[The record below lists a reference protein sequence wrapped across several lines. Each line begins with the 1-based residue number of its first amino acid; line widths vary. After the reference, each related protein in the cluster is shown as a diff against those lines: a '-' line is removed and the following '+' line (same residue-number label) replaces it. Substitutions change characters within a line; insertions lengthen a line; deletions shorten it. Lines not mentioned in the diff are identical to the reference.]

1 MQLDNPAELAS
12 SELIRLNVNGHMQ
25 QSLDANH
32 MFVALLIIVC
42 RYNVLTNQCDWEA
55 SVDCSLNSDPRML
68 NQHVGPTPRPQLTSL
83 QQQQQQNSFQPQ
95 NSFGQQLFSQQQQ
108 GFEQQQQFD
117 LQQQQ
122 QQQFEFE
129 GQGSTILKVLPSLT

>member
-1 MQLDNPAELAS
+1 MTRKSHD
-12 SELIRLNVNGHMQ
+12 VNRV
-25 QSLDANH
+25 
-32 MFVALLIIVC
+32 FVVLTIMLC

-68 NQHVGPTPRPQLTSL
+68 NQHVGPTPRPQLTAL
-83 QQQQQQNSFQPQ
+83 QQQQQRSPFQESNSFQQQ
-95 NSFGQQLFSQQQQ
+95 NSFGEQLFGQQ

-122 QQQFEFE
+122 FEFE
-129 GQGSTILKVLPSLT
+129 GQGEVPFSKFFRV

>member
-1 MQLDNPAELAS
+1 MRRFDLVENCLMKQKSHD
-12 SELIRLNVNGHMQ
+12 VNHV
-25 QSLDANH
+25 
-32 MFVALLIIVC
+32 FVVLIIMLC

-68 NQHVGPTPRPQLTSL
+68 NQHVGPTPRPQLTAL
-83 QQQQQQNSFQPQ
+83 QQQQQQRSPFQESNSFQQQ
-95 NSFGQQLFSQQQQ
+95 NSFGEQLFGQQ

-122 QQQFEFE
+122 GQFEGEVPFSKFF
-129 GQGSTILKVLPSLT
+129 GV

>member
-1 MQLDNPAELAS
+1 
-12 SELIRLNVNGHMQ
+12 
-25 QSLDANH
+25 
-32 MFVALLIIVC
+32 MFDVLLIMVC

-83 QQQQQQNSFQPQ
+83 QQQQQNSFQPQ
-95 NSFGQQLFSQQQQ
+95 NSFGQQLFAQQQQ

-122 QQQFEFE
+122 QQFEFE
-129 GQGSTILKVLPSLT
+129 GQGEVPFSKFF

>member
-1 MQLDNPAELAS
+1 MRRFDLVENYLMPRKSHD
-12 SELIRLNVNGHMQ
+12 VNRV
-25 QSLDANH
+25 
-32 MFVALLIIVC
+32 FVVLTIMLC

-68 NQHVGPTPRPQLTSL
+68 NQHVGPTPRPQLTAL
-83 QQQQQQNSFQPQ
+83 QQQQRSPFQESNSFQQQNSF
-95 NSFGQQLFSQQQQ
+95 GEQLFGQQ

-122 QQQFEFE
+122 FEFE
-129 GQGSTILKVLPSLT
+129 GQGEVPFSKFFRV